1 MASVRLKVNMII
13 DGEHYVRG
21 SLLEDSLIPPHLR
34 TEANIEHDIAHREGV
49 MLLHD
54 LSFQSLPR
62 PSADG
67 ILTSY
72 PVWLRAGSLVE
83 LATLPAVC
91 RETLMEGRDF
101 KTEWADG
108 EPEQVQRAAEAVDL
122 QQLIAEPVIQNI

>member
-13 DGEHYVRG
+13 DGKLYNR
-21 SLLEDSLIPPHLR
+21 DSVVDDELIPERFRDATQVDYDLKNR
-34 TEANIEHDIAHREGV
+34 GGV

-54 LSFQSLPR
+54 LSFMSLPR

-72 PVWLRAGSLVE
+72 PVWLKAGSLVE

-91 RETLMEGRDF
+91 RETLVEGRDF

-108 EPEQVQRAAEAVDL
+108 EPEQVQSAAEAADL
-122 QQLIAEPVIQNI
+122 QQLMAEPVIQNI